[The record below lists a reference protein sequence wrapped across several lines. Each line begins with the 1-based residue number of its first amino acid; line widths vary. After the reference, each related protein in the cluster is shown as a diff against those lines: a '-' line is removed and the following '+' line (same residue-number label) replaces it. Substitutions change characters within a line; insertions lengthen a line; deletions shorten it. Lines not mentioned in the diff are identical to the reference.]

1 MELKKKHCSS
11 YTRLLQARR
20 AWPYR
25 AWGGVRHKPYVCVQ
39 KKIPRPLLRSERM
52 QDYKQRTV
60 TRRRVSVERGLA

>member
-20 AWPYR
+20 AWPCR
-25 AWGGVRHKPYVCVQ
+25 AWGGVRQIPCVHSE
-39 KKIPRPLLRSERM
+39 KILRPLLRSERI